1 MDVIRIVERLLPL
14 CFSLLI
20 YCVTRIN
27 QLQSDTQTRNQ
38 YDLQYRHIRCIVND
52 KNKLLDRTDFL
63 HSKSATLLWNIPSR
77 DFWLIHG
84 CCWGFYLQND
94 EFFEHLLKKY
104 LFTGIS
110 LASVSHAF
118 GPKCKAFVTYL
129 LRVWK
134 HLTFNKRVRQ
144 SVRNR
149 LASKR
154 VRQSV
159 RNRLAFKRVRQ
170 SVRNRLGKRS

>member
-1 MDVIRIVERLLPL
+1 MDKGIHMLLG
-14 CFSLLI
+14 
-20 YCVTRIN
+20 
-27 QLQSDTQTRNQ
+27 
-38 YDLQYRHIRCIVND
+38 
-52 KNKLLDRTDFL
+52 FL
-63 HSKSATLLWNIPSR
+63 FT
-77 DFWLIHG
+77 
-84 CCWGFYLQND
+84 D

-118 GPKCKAFVTYL
+118 GPKCKAFATYL

-134 HLTFNKRVRQ
+134 CLTFTKRVRQ

-159 RNRLAFKRVRQ
+159 RNRSAKCSNPFGFQTRSTKCSKPFGKAFVKCSK
-170 SVRNRLGKRS
+170 SVRKVFASRWQNVRVSLKVFGKRSENVGAFGVC